1 MPESYCFLCAS
12 DEGVFLDITTD
23 NKQVFQEQFEICSL
37 AKVFTI
43 EQLPIKLCHKCAYEL
58 VQCSSFLQKYK
69 QSIKRRSYLRRNCCS
84 FCLEASQN
92 QFIFDLNKDKSLQ
105 YNLLN
110 KLQIFFNYE
119 PKEICGNYK
128 FICLSCRYI
137 LDVLLDLKNV
147 SEEISVKLKDSI
159 YEEIDYATFSKV
171 ETTVVSRKT
180 TIIESARTSLNILQG
195 SDNNLVTM
203 TRTRSQNNKSHN
215 NKLKNTNISMSEAEK
230 QVQQNISETKLCTVY
245 LKDVLKDTDIKEQKL
260 YKINEDNVGNK
271 KFVVT
276 DKNMTNENKPGK
288 AVNNTRKQGLK
299 RSVRNMKVESEDTN
313 NEDFGPTK
321 KHKPDVKGVGNADSK
336 TESISKIRKVRQ
348 LKKENNTHSA
358 NQSSDS
364 DSSVPKTMRKSARTL
379 TKHKLVTGSSWSDAD
394 IDNRQERKK
403 LKTILK
409 GIPITKSIQ
418 VSDVSSSNEE
428 VVTRRTRLRFTSAS
442 SSMIDEIKNKTV
454 ESTVT
459 KVSARK
465 TKNSFKQRSTPSA
478 IKTGVSQSESDDKEV
493 IFVTKTYVCDECG
506 ASYENQ
512 LLGLT
517 HKLSHYKQ
525 PTLKLQKLRDENLT
539 VEKESGTS
547 EAVDNLSEDPSESI
561 ALVVE
566 DDEEELAESVKNL
579 NQSNFTDIS
588 SNEENK
594 ACSPTKEIVEDAV
607 DMKLVMKESDD
618 DQVDKIQ
625 KNEEELQENKDTET
639 NVATSS
645 TQNEDETTID
655 EDERKGK
662 KKDEN
667 VNLEENHDTVQ
678 SQTEHK
684 EKHEESEQEN
694 NKNKLDDEEEVQDIS
709 LYDIDGERAERDAEK
724 KNEERKSISETME
737 EENDKTKEEESS
749 KTNDEENDRTKEDE
763 NDRTKKDENDRTK
776 EDENERTK
784 EDENDRIRDE
794 ENNRSKEEKNNDK
807 DLEEGKEQ
815 ELETGEGQDVKTI
828 EDTEKEDVVCE
839 SSINSVKDSADST
852 VNVDKVDSLK
862 ETEQDNPEL
871 IEVESEIHRTID
883 IDDLQETTEQKSPK
897 RGQKVKSSG
906 ESTVQTKVNSSPK
919 QSKVVKEVELIE
931 DDDDTT
937 DKNEMDNSRGKSA
950 TDSANSVVEILEVE
964 NEIDRTIDT
973 GDSKETTEKR
983 SPRSAQKLKSSG
995 ENAVQTK
1002 VNSSP
1007 KRSKVVEEIELIEE
1021 GNMIEQKGTDNSK
1034 EGKLTIDSANAVA
1047 EVLEEVLD
1055 LANAEVQKRQ
1065 EVVDTNAENDSV
1077 ELETL
1082 ENISREINNTI
1093 DMPSLKINDDNSKNV
1108 VSLE

>member
-1 MPESYCFLCAS
+1 MPEPYCFLCAS
-12 DEGVFLDITTD
+12 DEGVFVDVTTE

-37 AKVFTI
+37 AKVFAI
-43 EQLPIKLCHKCAYEL
+43 QQLPTKLCHKCAYEL
-58 VQCSSFLQKYK
+58 IQCSSFLQKYK
-69 QSIKRRSYLRRNCCS
+69 QTVQRKPHTRKQCCS
-84 FCLEASQN
+84 FCLETAQN
-92 QFIFDLNKDKSLQ
+92 QFFFDLNKDKILQ
-105 YNLLN
+105 HNLLN
-110 KLQIFFNYE
+110 KLQKLFNYE
-119 PKEICGNYK
+119 PEEICNNYK

-147 SEEISVKLKDSI
+147 SEEISIKLKDNV
-159 YEEIDYATFSKV
+159 YEEIDYATFPKV
-171 ETTVVSRKT
+171 ETTIVSRKT
-180 TIIESARTSLNILQG
+180 TITESARTNLNTLQG
-195 SDNNLVTM
+195 SDNNSVTM
-203 TRTRSQNNKSHN
+203 TRTRSQNNKLHN
-215 NKLKNTNISMSEAEK
+215 NKLKNTNVSTSEAEK

-271 KFVVT
+271 KYVVT
-276 DKNMTNENKPGK
+276 DKNVTNENKPGK
-288 AVNNTRKQGLK
+288 AVNDTRKQSLK
-299 RSVRNMKVESEDTN
+299 RSVKSITIESEDTN
-313 NEDFGPTK
+313 DEDLEPKK
-321 KHKPDVKGVGNADSK
+321 KHKSDVKGIDNADSK
-336 TESISKIRKVRQ
+336 TESISKIRRSRQ
-348 LKKENNTHSA
+348 PKKEDNTHSV

-379 TKHKLVTGSSWSDAD
+379 TKHKLSTGSSWSDAD

-428 VVTRRTRLRFTSAS
+428 VVTRRTRLRFTSTS
-442 SSMIDEIKNKTV
+442 PIMIDESKNKTV

-459 KVSARK
+459 KVSTRRSK
-465 TKNSFKQRSTPSA
+465 SSFKQHPTPST
-478 IKTGVSQSESDDKEV
+478 IKTRNSQSDSDDKEV
-493 IFVTKTYVCDECG
+493 IFVTETYVCDECG
-506 ASYENQ
+506 ASYENK

-525 PTLKLQKLRDENLT
+525 PTLKLQKLGDKNLT

-547 EAVDNLSEDPSESI
+547 EAIDNLSEDPSESI

-579 NQSNFTDIS
+579 KQSNFTDIS
-588 SNEENK
+588 SNEDNK
-594 ACSPTKEIVEDAV
+594 ACSPIKEIVEDAV

-618 DQVDKIQ
+618 DQVHQTQ
-625 KNEEELQENKDTET
+625 KNEEELQDNKDTET

-645 TQNEDETTID
+645 TQNEDEITINKD
-655 EDERKGK
+655 EQKGK
-662 KKDEN
+662 KEDQN

-678 SQTEHK
+678 SQT
-684 EKHEESEQEN
+684 KHEKKHKESEQES
-694 NKNKLDDEEEVQDIS
+694 NKSKLDEEEVQDIS
-709 LYDIDGERAERDAEK
+709 LDDSDGERVEKDTEKRNKEK
-724 KNEERKSISETME
+724 KSTSETME

-749 KTNDEENDRTKEDE
+749 RTNDEENDRTKEDE
-763 NDRTKKDENDRTK
+763 NDRTK
-776 EDENERTK
+776 

-794 ENNRSKEEKNNDK
+794 ENDRSKEKENNDK

-815 ELETGEGQDVKTI
+815 DLEKGEGQDVKTI

-839 SSINSVKDSADST
+839 SLIDSVKDSADST

-862 ETEQDNPEL
+862 EAEQDNPE
-871 IEVESEIHRTID
+871 VESEVDRTID
-883 IDDLQETTEQKSPK
+883 TGDLKETTEQKSPK

-906 ESTVQTKVNSSPK
+906 ENTVQTKVNSSSK
-919 QSKVVKEVELIE
+919 QSKVVEEIELIE
-931 DDDDTT
+931 DDDDMI
-937 DKNEMDNSRGKSA
+937 DKNEMDNSKGKSA
-950 TDSANSVVEILEVE
+950 TDSANSVVEVLEVE
-964 NEIDRTIDT
+964 NETDKTIDT
-973 GDSKETTEKR
+973 DDLKETTEQR
-983 SPRSAQKLKSSG
+983 SHRSAQKVKSSG

-1002 VNSSP
+1002 VNNSP
-1007 KRSKVVEEIELIEE
+1007 KRSKVVEEIELIED
-1021 GNMIEQKGTDNSK
+1021 NVIEQKGTDDSK

-1047 EVLEEVLD
+1047 EVLQEVLD

-1065 EVVDTNAENDSV
+1065 EVVDTNAENNSV